1 MRRDFLLDSEYV
13 FSVRIFGSELL
24 LRFKI
29 KHGSKEKAMALRKRV
44 LIAVLVVA
52 LIAFAIV
59 LTVASV
65 LALLQSSV
73 TVPSSGDIVP
83 VFVLKKSL
91 SILF

>member
-1 MRRDFLLDSEYV
+1 LDSEYV
-13 FSVRIFGSELL
+13 FSVRISGSELL

-73 TVPSSGDIVP
+73 TVPSGGHIGLG
-83 VFVLKKSL
+83 FVLKESL
-91 SILF
+91 LILF

>member
-1 MRRDFLLDSEYV
+1 
-13 FSVRIFGSELL
+13 
-24 LRFKI
+24 
-29 KHGSKEKAMALRKRV
+29 MALRKRV

-52 LIAFAIV
+52 LIAFAIM
-59 LTVASV
+59 LTVATV

-73 TVPSSGDIVP
+73 TVPSTGHIGP

>member
-1 MRRDFLLDSEYV
+1 
-13 FSVRIFGSELL
+13 
-24 LRFKI
+24 
-29 KHGSKEKAMALRKRV
+29 MALRKRV

>member
-1 MRRDFLLDSEYV
+1 LRRDFLLDSEYV
-13 FSVRIFGSELL
+13 FSVRISGSELL

-73 TVPSSGDIVP
+73 TVPSGGHIGLG
-83 VFVLKKSL
+83 FVLKESL
-91 SILF
+91 LILF

>member
-1 MRRDFLLDSEYV
+1 M
-13 FSVRIFGSELL
+13 L

-73 TVPSSGDIVP
+73 TVPSSGHIGP
-83 VFVLKKSL
+83 YFQCSPRVLCEPEENISGAPH
-91 SILF
+91 SRSQSF

>member
-1 MRRDFLLDSEYV
+1 
-13 FSVRIFGSELL
+13 LL